1 MDVLSNDVNELRE
14 ASRDARASALF
25 IDLALRA
32 FSFFVFAAV
41 GIGMTNVELISLA
54 PLSLG
59 LSVVSFALIDAALLT
74 WRGQTCGKCIARIY
88 VARPDGSR
96 ASFGRVVVMR
106 SFLPNVLTLLPY
118 FGFLWLFLDHLWALG
133 PERRAVHDRLADT
146 AVFVRPEP
154 RRPRSPEPRGG

>member
-1 MDVLSNDVNELRE
+1 MDLLSCDVDDLQE

-25 IDLALRA
+25 IDLALRT
-32 FSFFVFAAV
+32 FSFFAFAGM
-41 GIGMTNVELISLA
+41 GIGISNVQLVSWA

-59 LSVVSFALIDAALLT
+59 LSVASFALLDAALLT
-74 WRGQTCGKCIARIY
+74 WRGQTCGKYIAGIY

-106 SFLPNVLTLLPY
+106 SFLPSVLTLLPY

-146 AVFVRPEP
+146 AVFVRPAP
-154 RRPRSPEPRGG
+154 RRRRSHGLA

>member
-1 MDVLSNDVNELRE
+1 MDLLSSEVNDGLQE
-14 ASRDARASALF
+14 ASRDARAKALF

-32 FSFFVFAAV
+32 VSFFALA
-41 GIGMTNVELISLA
+41 GIGVSVGSVALVALA

-59 LSVVSFALIDAALLT
+59 ISVAAFALLDAALLT
-74 WRGQTCGKCIARIY
+74 WRGQTLGKYAARIY

-96 ASFGRVVVMR
+96 ASFPRVVVMR
-106 SFLPNVLTLLPY
+106 SLLPSVLMLLPY

-146 AVFVRPEP
+146 VVFVRQAPQ
-154 RRPRSPEPRGG
+154 RLRSHAPA